1 MTKNMKAQNSVEAP
15 AGQPANRPM
24 TYGELIVAP
33 QQAPPPPPANGQPDT
48 LVRRA
53 LAAAGAYQ
61 PRPPASISG
70 PLALTVEEAAVALNV
85 STKTIRRLLD
95 RGILTA
101 SKALRKKLIP
111 RSQIEGFLKATCDAP
126 KSIL

>member
-1 MTKNMKAQNSVEAP
+1 MNAQNSFEAP
-15 AGQPANRPM
+15 TGQPATATTAAPSARPF
-24 TYGELIVAP
+24 TYG
-33 QQAPPPPPANGQPDT
+33 D
-48 LVRRA
+48 
-53 LAAAGAYQ
+53 LAAANRLQ
-61 PRPPASISG
+61 PGHSAPTGSTPVR
-70 PLALTVEEAAVALNV
+70 LALTVEEAATSLNV

-126 KSIL
+126 KSII

>member
-1 MTKNMKAQNSVEAP
+1 MKLSNLSLTEPQFGAASTP
-15 AGQPANRPM
+15 ATPANQPTTHDGLAAANRP
-24 TYGELIVAP
+24 
-33 QQAPPPPPANGQPDT
+33 
-48 LVRRA
+48 
-53 LAAAGAYQ
+53 
-61 PRPPASISG
+61 RPVHSG
-70 PLALTVEEAAVALNV
+70 PSGSPPVCLAYTVEEAAVALNV
-85 STKTIRRLLD
+85 CTKTIRRLLD

>member
-1 MTKNMKAQNSVEAP
+1 MKLSNLSLTEPQFAAASTP
-15 AGQPANRPM
+15 AMPANQPTTYDGLATANRP
-24 TYGELIVAP
+24 
-33 QQAPPPPPANGQPDT
+33 QPAH
-48 LVRRA
+48 
-53 LAAAGAYQ
+53 
-61 PRPPASISG
+61 SG
-70 PLALTVEEAAVALNV
+70 PSGSPPVRLAYTVEEAAVALNV
-85 STKTIRRLLD
+85 CTKTIRRLLD

>member
-1 MTKNMKAQNSVEAP
+1 MNISSTS
-15 AGQPANRPM
+15 
-24 TYGELIVAP
+24 
-33 QQAPPPPPANGQPDT
+33 DT
-48 LVRRA
+48 LGQKTTPTPALSATRPATPAA
-53 LAAAGAYQ
+53 LAVTGQAQLGH
-61 PRPPASISG
+61 SG
-70 PLALTVEEAAVALNV
+70 PNGYTPVRLAYTVEEAAEALHV

>member
-1 MTKNMKAQNSVEAP
+1 
-15 AGQPANRPM
+15 M
-24 TYGELIVAP
+24 TYGE
-33 QQAPPPPPANGQPDT
+33 
-48 LVRRA
+48 
-53 LAAAGAYQ
+53 AAALRQAAA
-61 PRPPASISG
+61 ASAKATGSNSA
-70 PLALTVEEAAVALNV
+70 PLVVTVEEAAVLLSV

-111 RSQIEGFLKATCDAP
+111 RSQIEGFLKATCEAP